1 MKRLL
6 HYLSLI
12 KFSHTIF
19 AMPFALVG
27 FFVGLLFE
35 QQNEITLNGW
45 QKVKDYFIEQWMVF
59 FHILLCMIF
68 ARSAA
73 MAFNRYLDRTFD
85 AKNPRTAIREIPRGI
100 ISPTSALRFTIINSL
115 LFMGSAWMI
124 NPTCFWLSPVALIV
138 ILGYSYTKRFTPLC
152 HLILGLGLSLAPVGA
167 FIAVTEQVNLP
178 IILLSAAVIG
188 WVSGFDIIYALQD
201 DAFDTSEGLHSIP
214 SYMGRKNALL
224 LSRILHFI
232 TALLLIGFG
241 YMNGMHWIYYF
252 GLIIYTALLFYQ
264 QSIVR
269 ENDLSKVDIAFMT
282 SNGFAS
288 IIFAFFSITDLIYF
302 G

>member
-1 MKRLL
+1 
-6 HYLSLI
+6 
-12 KFSHTIF
+12 
-19 AMPFALVG
+19 
-27 FFVGLLFE
+27 
-35 QQNEITLNGW
+35 
-45 QKVKDYFIEQWMVF
+45 
-59 FHILLCMIF
+59 
-68 ARSAA
+68 
-73 MAFNRYLDRTFD
+73 
-85 AKNPRTAIREIPRGI
+85 
-100 ISPTSALRFTIINSL
+100 
-115 LFMGSAWMI
+115 
-124 NPTCFWLSPVALIV
+124 LIV

-167 FIAVTEQVNLP
+167 FIAVTEQVNLL

-201 DAFDTSEGLHSIP
+201 DAFDISQGLHSIP
-214 SYMGRKNALL
+214 SCMGRKNALL

-252 GLIIYTALLFYQ
+252 GLIIYTALLLYQ